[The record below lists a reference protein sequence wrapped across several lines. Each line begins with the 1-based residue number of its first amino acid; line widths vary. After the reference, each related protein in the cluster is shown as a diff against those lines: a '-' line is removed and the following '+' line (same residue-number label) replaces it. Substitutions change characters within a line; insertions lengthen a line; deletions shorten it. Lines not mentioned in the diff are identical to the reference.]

1 MNIFKLFG
9 SIFVDSS
16 EAEKSISSTDKKAN
30 GLAKSL
36 LSGAKTVGKFGS
48 AAAKVGTVVAAGI
61 GAAATAIGVLT
72 KKALDG
78 YADYEQ
84 LVGGVETL
92 FGAGGKSIKEYAA
105 SVGKTVSDIEAE
117 YNSLMSAQETVL
129 NNANQ
134 AYKTAGMSANE
145 YIETVT
151 SFSASLIKSLD
162 GDTTAAAEKANKAI
176 VDMSDNANKMGSDIA
191 SIQNAYQ
198 GFAKQNYTMLD
209 NLKLG
214 YGGTK
219 EEMAR
224 LLEDAEK
231 FSGIKYDISSY
242 ADVVDAIHVIQE
254 EMGITGTTASE
265 AGSTISGSI
274 SSMKSALSNLVAGLG
289 NEQADLDALIDEF
302 VDSALTVVDNVMP
315 RIEMILNG
323 ITQLIEK
330 IVPKIGEILPGL
342 IEKLLP
348 ALITGATALFTGLI
362 TALPTILQILIQQIP
377 FIVTQI
383 AQAIIITFPILLSTI
398 QELFGQIWDYIAVG
412 LLGTSADFDSTF
424 ATISQIFSDAWTVL
438 QEIWIARG
446 QPIFDTISE
455 IFGILY
461 ETIAMKMS
469 EITAFVSQCFTDI
482 SGFWELHLKPCL
494 TAIGTFIKTIL
505 APAFKAVFEGTIKP
519 VVDTVFTYIKSIWE
533 GTLMPVFTG
542 ITDFLTGV
550 FTLNWQKAWEGIQSI
565 LKGILNGIISGIEGM
580 INGAISA
587 INGLIAGI
595 NELVSAAGEAL
606 GLNVSIPSIPTLN
619 LPRLYKGG
627 VLEKGQVGVL
637 EGDGAEAVVPLE
649 NNKKWISA
657 LAKDMQEQGI
667 GGSDETV
674 GLLREIAS
682 ALRALKED
690 SSKLPEELLDA
701 IANGLKL
708 DVDKREFARLVK
720 AV

>member
-1 MNIFKLFG
+1 MELFRLLG
-9 SIFVDSS
+9 KIAIDNSGANEAIDNTT
-16 EAEKSISSTDKKAN
+16 ERAEKSESKM
-30 GLAKSL
+30 
-36 LSGAKTVGKFGS
+36 SGAFGKIGNAAIAVGK
-48 AAAKVGTVVAAGI
+48 VVAAGL
-61 GAAATAIGVLT
+61 AAATTAIAVLAT
-72 KKALDG
+72 SALSG
-78 YADYEQ
+78 YTDYEQ

-92 FGAGGKSIKEYAA
+92 FGAGGKSIEEYAE
-105 SVGKTVSDIEAE
+105 SVGKTVSEVEAE

-129 NNANQ
+129 NNASQ

-145 YIETVT
+145 YMETVT
-151 SFSASLIKSLD
+151 SFSASLIKSLG

-231 FSGIKYDISSY
+231 LSGIEYDISSY
-242 ADVVDAIHVIQE
+242 ADIVDAIHVVQE
-254 EMGITGTTASE
+254 EMGIAGTTAKE
-265 AGSTISGSI
+265 ASSTISGSI
-274 SSMKSALSNLVAGLG
+274 SSMKSAWSNLVAGLG
-289 NEQADLDALIDEF
+289 NDQADVSALIDEF
-302 VDSALTVVDNVMP
+302 VNSALTVADNVMP

-323 ITQLIEK
+323 ITQLVEK

-348 ALITGATALFTGLI
+348 SLITGATALITGLI

-383 AQAIIITFPILLSTI
+383 AQAIITTFPLLLSTI
-398 QELFGQIWDYIAVG
+398 QELFGQIWDYIAVE
-412 LLGTSADFDSTF
+412 LLGTSANFESTLLSICQF
-424 ATISQIFSDAWTVL
+424 FSDAWTVL
-438 QEIWIARG
+438 QEIWLAIG
-446 QPIFDTISE
+446 QPIFDTIAE

-461 ETIAMKMS
+461 ETIAMKMP
-469 EITAFVSQCFTDI
+469 EITAFVSRCFSDI
-482 SGFWELHLKPCL
+482 SVFWEKHLKPCL
-494 TAIGTFIKTIL
+494 TAIGTFIKTVL
-505 APAFKAVFEGTIKP
+505 APTFKAVFEGTIKP
-519 VVDTVFTYIKSIWE
+519 LVDTVFKYIKSIWE

-550 FTLNWQKAWEGIQSI
+550 FTGNWQKAWEGIQSI

-587 INGLIAGI
+587 INGLISGI
-595 NELVSAAGEAL
+595 NNLVSQAGEAI
-606 GLNVSIPSIPTLN
+606 GLSVSIPTIPTLN

-627 VLEKGQVGVL
+627 VLEKGQVGIL
-637 EGDGAEAVVPLE
+637 EGNGAEAVVPLE
-649 NNKKWISA
+649 NNSKWISA
-657 LAKDMQEQGI
+657 VAHDMQSQGI
-667 GGSDETV
+667 GGDTES
-674 GLLREIAS
+674 LML
-682 ALRALKED
+682 LKEIL
-690 SSKLPEELLDA
+690 SLLKELKDEGAEMLLYA
-701 IANGLKL
+701 IAGGLKL
-708 DVDKREFARLVK
+708 DINNREFARLVK
-720 AV
+720 AVN

>member
-1 MNIFKLFG
+1 MELFRLLG
-9 SIFVDSS
+9 TIAVNNSGANEAIDDTTDK
-16 EAEKSISSTDKKAN
+16 AEKS
-30 GLAKSL
+30 KSKI
-36 LSGAKTVGKFGS
+36 SGAFEKVGS
-48 AAAKVGTVVAAGI
+48 AAVKLGKVAAVGL
-61 GAAATAIGVLT
+61 ATAVTAVTALT
-72 KKALDG
+72 ASALSG

-92 FGAGGKSIKEYAA
+92 FGAGGKSIEEYAE
-105 SVGKTVSDIEAE
+105 SVGKTVSEIEAE
-117 YNSLMSAQETVL
+117 YDSLMSAQETVL
-129 NNANQ
+129 DNANQ

-145 YIETVT
+145 YMETVT

-176 VDMSDNANKMGSDIA
+176 VDMSDNANKMGSSME

-224 LLEDAEK
+224 LLADAQAI
-231 FSGIKYDISSY
+231 SGIEYDISSY

-254 EMGITGTTASE
+254 EMGIAGTTAKE
-265 AGSTISGSI
+265 ASSTISGSI
-274 SSMKSALSNLVAGLG
+274 SSMKAAWSNLVAGLG
-289 NEQADLDALIDEF
+289 NEQADLNALIDAF
-302 VDSALTVVDNVMP
+302 FSSVLTAANNVIP
-315 RIEMILNG
+315 RIQIILEG
-323 ITQLIEK
+323 I
-330 IVPKIGEILPGL
+330 GR
-342 IEKLLP
+342 
-348 ALITGATALFTGLI
+348 
-362 TALPTILQILIQQIP
+362 
-377 FIVTQI
+377 
-383 AQAIIITFPILLSTI
+383 AIIAAAPVLLSTVKEI
-398 QELFGQIWDYIAVG
+398 FGQIWDCIAVG
-412 LLGTSADFDSTF
+412 LLGTSADFESTF
-424 ATISQIFSDAWTVL
+424 ATISQIFSDAWAVL
-438 QEIWIARG
+438 QEIWFLIG

-461 ETIAMKMS
+461 ETIAMKMP

-505 APAFKAVFEGTIKP
+505 APTFKAVFEGTIKP
-519 VVDTVFTYIKSIWE
+519 IVDTVFKFIKSIWE

-587 INGLIAGI
+587 INGLISGI
-595 NELVSAAGEAL
+595 NSLVSAAGEAL
-606 GLNVSIPSIPTLN
+606 GLSVSIPTIPTLN

-627 VLEKGQVGVL
+627 VLEKGQVGIL

-682 ALRALKED
+682 ALRDLKED
-690 SSKLPEELLDA
+690 SASLPEALLDA

-708 DVDKREFARLVK
+708 DINEREFARLVK